1 MQFAFCSCN
10 CVRYGRPQ
18 AGFVREFD
26 ARGSRESI
34 INVLTF
40 SVPEQEGEGSIDKS
54 RVVGSAGTSQVPGND
69 MVTINDNQDGN
80 VVVFVFVF
88 SSTCFR

>member
-69 MVTINDNQDGN
+69 TVTIIKTIMLLCLLC
-80 VVVFVFVF
+80 VFY
-88 SSTCFR
+88 SPCFR